1 MSASNIL
8 PEKGFKATIAGKEYH
23 FRFTTRIFC
32 ELAEKYGI
40 ITGAFDVLS
49 KMDTNNFGVKELE
62 DLAFI
67 IHMAL
72 KKEHPEITMDYV
84 MDEIDIAEITD
95 MIEPMLEA
103 FKSAMQA
110 REKVKGTKKSPPVT
124 A

>member
-8 PEKGFKATIAGKEYH
+8 PEKGFKATISGKEYH
-23 FRFTTRIFC
+23 FRFTTKIFC
-32 ELAEKYGI
+32 ELAGKYGTI
-40 ITGAFDVLS
+40 ISAFDILS
-49 KMDTNNFGVKELE
+49 QMDANNFGVKELE

-72 KKEHPEITMDYV
+72 KKEHPEITLDYV
-84 MDEIDIAEITD
+84 MEEIDIAEITD

-110 REKVKGTKKSPPVT
+110 KEKVKGTKKSPPVK